1 MMANTIPDNL
11 PAKEILNQGNTFTV
25 NETIEYHQDTRT
37 LRISSLNL
45 KNSVIG
51 LSFESLQHCKIAHI
65 EFFRFDSELTKKLL
79 IEHNTDYVCGLIA
92 ISTKTGA
99 CGLRKFAIP
108 CKNMKCDTILWA
120 APFQRIKGLTL
131 VESLNYVRQ
140 KQEEWGPVR
149 SELIESAL
157 MDLNVKLGR
166 ASKINKDQRYFWDR
180 AYLFDHTQ
188 AYVFF

>member
-1 MMANTIPDNL
+1 MAITIPDNL
-11 PAKEILNQGNTFTV
+11 PAKETLNQGITFTM

-37 LRISSLNL
+37 LRISSYNL
-45 KNSVIG
+45 KNSVID
-51 LSFESLQHCKIAHI
+51 LSFESLKHCKITHI
-65 EFFRFDSELTKKLL
+65 ECFRFDSELTEKL
-79 IEHNTDYVCGLIA
+79 IFEHSTDYVCGLIA
-92 ISTKTGA
+92 LSTKTGV
-99 CGLRKFAIP
+99 CGLRGFAIL
-108 CKNMKCDTILWA
+108 CKSMKCDTVLWA

-140 KQEEWGPVR
+140 KQEAWGPVR

-157 MDLNVKLGR
+157 MDLNGKLGR
-166 ASKINKDQRYFWDR
+166 ASKNNKDQRYFWDR